1 MKKLSNKKIDQ
12 INKRLKKA
20 YVEQS
25 ETNYKFFS
33 RSTDKFL
40 FMSPI
45 YDDDEEEHVKF
56 TISWMQS
63 SIDDY
68 FGNN

>member
-12 INKRLKKA
+12 INKRLKRV

-33 RSTDKFL
+33 RLTGKFL

-45 YDDDEEEHVKF
+45 YEDDDDEHIKF